1 MRDSPLFL
9 DADAAVETLQ
19 NPPECTED
27 QNINTT
33 EVKTTHFLNFLLFT
47 MDAGRQAGGN
57 ATHNRAG
64 QNTSSDA
71 QRESLDI
78 LEASTASTLN
88 WRQQVEQ
95 QRNKASTLSAE
106 EGKQHMTT
114 QSNKN

>member
-47 MDAGRQAGGN
+47 MDAGRQE
-57 ATHNRAG
+57 ATLLTTG
-64 QNTSSDA
+64 QDKT
-71 QRESLDI
+71 QVLTLRESLDGF
-78 LEASTASTLN
+78 EACTVNTLN
-88 WRQQVEQ
+88 
-95 QRNKASTLSAE
+95 
-106 EGKQHMTT
+106 
-114 QSNKN
+114 